1 MCREGVEQSRHEKL
15 HAGDQGSGDIWQ
27 LYPACGYEGGWYMQ
41 TGPQGGQRLGA
52 VVGCGNARE
61 QWQLMLMEMVLG
73 CQPPPGYSLGQVR
86 KLSGRLLPLAV
97 RALATAP
104 GILGMVPQGPAPGKS
119 PEWGR
124 SGLAPMPP
132 RR

>member
-1 MCREGVEQSRHEKL
+1 MRSCTLGTRARVTFGSRTL
-15 HAGDQGSGDIWQ
+15 HVAMRV
-27 LYPACGYEGGWYMQ
+27 GWYMQ

-52 VVGCGNARE
+52 VVGCGNACE
-61 QWQLMLMEMVLG
+61 QRQLMLMEMVLG

-104 GILGMVPQGPAPGKS
+104 GILGMFPQGPAPGKS